1 MRFIVHICCVLAGF
15 FSATAFAAEVEK
27 VRVFAGKEHARILII
42 TSDAVDN
49 LETRSSPATSAA
61 PARATLH
68 VPGVKRGQTVGARIP
83 IGEAGIKQIH
93 VVEVGDGVQ
102 FTIELTDARTIQ
114 AQHIGDSSILV
125 DLLPRNGKPDE
136 TLPTAEHIEA
146 WLSGVSLARIA
157 GEVTREKKLIVIDA
171 GHGGYDHGAIGTQG
185 TREADI
191 ALEIARRTAQ
201 LLEDRLGVD
210 VIMTRDRDI
219 FVPLRDRAA
228 LANRENADLFL
239 SIHANAAPNS
249 FSKGIE
255 TFSLASATDADAA
268 RVAARENAMA
278 KGWSDKS
285 DPLLGRL
292 LAAGTDRLSR
302 DLAFEAQRS
311 VVNRLREVYPSTE
324 FVDLGTKSAL
334 FYVLVSTRM
343 PAILFETSFLSN
355 AEDERRLRS
364 PHFQQTVAGALV
376 EAVDT
381 WMKRQKDE

>member
-1 MRFIVHICCVLAGF
+1 MLL
-15 FSATAFAAEVEK
+15 SLPSSAAEIEK

-42 TSDAVDN
+42 TSDAVHD
-49 LETRSSPATSAA
+49 LETRSSPATSSA

-68 VPGVKRGQTVGARIP
+68 VPGMKRGKSVQARIP
-83 IGEAGIKQIH
+83 IGEAGIKQIN

-102 FTIELTDARTIQ
+102 FTIELTHSRTMQ
-114 AQHIGDSSILV
+114 AQQIGDSSILI
-125 DLLPRNGKPDE
+125 DLLPRNGKADE
-136 TLPTAEHIEA
+136 TLPTADHIEA

-157 GEVTREKKLIVIDA
+157 GEVTRDKKLVVVDP

-191 ALEIARRTAQ
+191 ALEVARRTAH
-201 LLEDRLGVD
+201 LLEQRLGVE
-210 VIMTRDRDI
+210 VILTRDRDI

-239 SIHANAAPNS
+239 SIHANAAPNN
-249 FSKGIE
+249 FSRGIE

-311 VVNRLREVYPSTE
+311 VVNRLRDVYPSTE
-324 FVDLGTKSAL
+324 IVDLGTKSAL

-343 PAILFETSFLSN
+343 PAILFEASFLSN
-355 AEDERRLRS
+355 AEDERRLRA
-364 PHFQQTVAGALV
+364 PHFQQTIAEALV
-376 EAVDT
+376 DAVET
-381 WMKRQKDE
+381 WMNRQKDE